1 MKLKR
6 KLILML
12 SMAILLTAALFC
24 FPAFPGLIG
33 WYNYWIFYPVQWVRG
48 LLFGFLPFS
57 IGDIIYIV
65 GGTWLLI
72 TLIKWVKYLVKF
84 RIQKRNLLASFLR
97 MINTVLLVYLL
108 FIFGWGANYYK
119 LPLREYWNL
128 NKANPPAASLTKDE
142 LKIKNKKDLA
152 AFDSLLVIN
161 LNNYAPHYY
170 SLSMKTINERAK
182 SYYGRYTDTKLKNF
196 GLGVKRSFF
205 GYFLERA
212 AVEGYYNPFTG
223 EGQIDNGLPAFVMP
237 FLVVHEIAHQAGIA
251 AEGDANLLSYALCT
265 ASDDSTFRYSAY
277 LEIWLYTNN
286 RLYRRD
292 TAMAAK
298 FESQLNKLTTTHIDT
313 LEQLSKK
320 YHNEFARCSSEFYD
334 SYLKMQHQT
343 EGIRSYSNVA
353 GSAWLLEQQRSK
365 EQRGVIHIP

>member
-1 MKLKR
+1 
-6 KLILML
+6 ML
-12 SMAILLTAALFC
+12 SMAILLTAALFS
-24 FPAFPGLIG
+24 FPAFSGLIG
-33 WYNYWIFYPVQWVRG
+33 WYNNWIFYPFQWLRG

-57 IGDIIYIV
+57 IGDIIYV
-65 GGTWLLI
+65 AGGVWLLL
-72 TLIKWVKYLVKF
+72 TLIKWTKWLVKF
-84 RIQKRNLLASFLR
+84 RSMKMHLLASFLR

-119 LPLREYWNL
+119 RPLREYWNL
-128 NKANPPAASLTKDE
+128 DKVNPVAAQLTKDQ
-142 LKIKNKKDLA
+142 LKIKSKRDLVT
-152 AFDSLLVIN
+152 FDSLLVCN
-161 LNNYAPHYY
+161 LNTYAPHYV

-265 ASDDSTFRYSAY
+265 ATNDSTFRYSAY

-298 FESQLNKLTTTHIDT
+298 FEAQLNKLTTAHIDT

-320 YHNEFARCSSEFYD
+320 YHNEFARYSSEFYD
-334 SYLKMQHQT
+334 SYLKMQHQV

-353 GSAWLLEQQRSK
+353 GSAWLLEQQQLK
-365 EQRGVIHIP
+365 AKPGVIHIP